1 LEFRGSPVTVGSG
14 RRNVLTRDAAAE
26 SLPASP
32 LAVHRLYGIRIKTP
46 WPVTGVARE
55 HGDCD
60 VEFVEGDTT
69 MLADAA
75 SHVPAEQRQRWAQY
89 AALPDGSSYRRWSG
103 LFEFLVTPDARCI
116 HARTLNQTNEE
127 ALLAYLLVDA
137 LSFSM
142 VRLGREP
149 LHATAVLTPHGVVA
163 FLGES
168 GDGKS
173 TLGALLVRHGF
184 RLVTDDML
192 VLTFDADE
200 CVAHAGPPRIKL
212 YRHVANRIFDAGYS
226 GVPMNPVTEK
236 LIIPLNHDQ
245 SVNRPHPL
253 RAIYLIQA
261 HHHGG
266 AVRAPGIRQL
276 SPAVAF
282 PQVLAATASHYAFER
297 ERLARQFN
305 FLTRLLE
312 KVPVK
317 TLEYP
322 RDENSMATLRDT
334 VLADLDRV
342 VN

>member
-1 LEFRGSPVTVGSG
+1 
-14 RRNVLTRDAAAE
+14 VLTQDAASE
-26 SLPASP
+26 TGPASL
-32 LAVHRLYGIRIKTP
+32 LAVHHLYGIRIKTP

-60 VEFVEGDTT
+60 VEFLEGDTA
-69 MLADAA
+69 MLAQAA
-75 SHVPAEQRQRWAQY
+75 SHVPVVQRQRWAQY

-103 LFEFLVTPDARCI
+103 LFEFLVTPDARRI
-116 HARTLNQTNEE
+116 HARRLNHTNEE

-149 LHATAVLTPHGVVA
+149 LHATAVLTPHGVLA
-163 FLGES
+163 FVGES
-168 GDGKS
+168 GAGKS

-192 VLTFDADE
+192 VLTFAGDE

-212 YRHVANRIFDAGYS
+212 YRHIADRIFDAGYS

-236 LIIPLNHDQ
+236 LIIPLSHEQ
-245 SVNRPHPL
+245 SVNGPHPL
-253 RAIYLIQA
+253 RAIYLLREHDHVA
-261 HHHGG
+261 

-276 SPAVAF
+276 SPAEAF
-282 PQVLAATASHYAFER
+282 PKVLAATASHYAFER

-305 FLTRLLE
+305 FLTRLLDR
-312 KVPVK
+312 VPVK
-317 TLEYP
+317 TLTYR
-322 RDENSMATLRDT
+322 RDENSMAILRDA
-334 VLADLDRV
+334 VMADLDRV